1 MKDSILFQ
9 KFKMKILKFIK
20 KKFIFYKNY
29 LKYKNLHL
37 KNEISTINKSIIF
50 NSIPMLNLEN
60 SNEWIVK
67 KKKSK
72 LISYTGSDNVN
83 GDQDYPLIESWLQIN
98 NKTYTPNNFYLYQ
111 QHNNICLN
119 SNKKDLVI
127 EEPLYVLPY
136 YTSVFGHFAGDVLGS
151 TIYYLENYIKNY
163 KLFCITPS
171 EFWTNFLKE
180 RFQERLIIYK
190 PKKLLEFNIL
200 FQNSYVLPRINTVQN
215 YILSNNILN
224 KYLDIN
230 LSTNNKIFLTT
241 GRKDRISN
249 ITEVIDFLEKRQF
262 EIVYP
267 QRIPIVELLSKIKFA
282 KVLISEK
289 ASALENIHLCR
300 NNPYY
305 ILSSRNENINTKEK
319 FSYAGIYKS
328 LHKGLYN
335 EIFCDDDPIDQN
347 SKPYKKRIFVDLQK
361 LKEF

>member
-1 MKDSILFQ
+1 
-9 KFKMKILKFIK
+9 MKILKFIK
-20 KKFIFYKNY
+20 EKLIFYKNC

-37 KNEISTINKSIIF
+37 KKKISINNKSIIF
-50 NSIPMLNLEN
+50 NSIPILNLEN
-60 SNEWIVK
+60 FNEWIIK

-72 LISYTGSDNVN
+72 LISYSGSNNAN
-83 GDQDYPLIESWLQIN
+83 GERNYPLIESWLQIN
-98 NKTYTPNNFYLYQ
+98 NKTYTPNNFYLHQ
-111 QHNNICLN
+111 QHTNICLN
-119 SNKKDLVI
+119 TNKKDLVM
-127 EEPLYVLPY
+127 EESLYVLPY
-136 YTSVFGHFAGDVLGS
+136 YTSVFGHFAGDILGS
-151 TIYYLENYIKNY
+151 IMFYLENYIRNY

-171 EFWTNFLKE
+171 ELWTKFLREK
-180 RFQERLIIYK
+180 FQDKLIIYE

-230 LSTNNKIFLTT
+230 LTRNNKIFLTT

-249 ITEVIDFLEKRQF
+249 INEVIDFLEKRQF
-262 EIVYP
+262 EIIYP
-267 QRIPIVELLSKIKFA
+267 QRVPIVELLSKIKFA

-289 ASALENIHLCR
+289 ASVLENIHLCR
-300 NNPYY
+300 NDLYY
-305 ILSSRNENINTKEK
+305 ILSSRTENINTKEK

-328 LHKGLYN
+328 LHKGLYK
-335 EIFCDDDPIDQN
+335 EIFCDDDPVDQD